1 MKHARARLVAEA
13 ARVAPRAG
21 AWIETSRWPA
31 PLSTTGSLPA
41 RERELKP
48 VTVGPDAGERFATAD
63 ATTASILFGER
74 LKALRDLRRR
84 NPEGRSTTDEGR
96 LATFV
101 GYHLACKATVQGRHR
116 PSPAYVDLLRTRLT
130 HAARFFGERARV
142 LLRAGPSALALFLR
156 RSIRCLR
163 NRLCWGS
170 TDDVRTSCTRT
181 RNGPTTDV
189 G

>member
-1 MKHARARLVAEA
+1 MPQSPNRQRGRPPKSEGGEPRAAIIWRNSRAYGDFRPWARWGGGQEPLVA
-13 ARVAPRAG
+13 
-21 AWIETSRWPA
+21 
-31 PLSTTGSLPA
+31 
-41 RERELKP
+41 
-48 VTVGPDAGERFATAD
+48 AGERFASAD

-84 NPEGRSTTDEGR
+84 NPEGRSTTDQDR

-142 LLRAGPSALALFLR
+142 LLRAGPSALAVFAPEHSLPPQSVVLG
-156 RSIRCLR
+156 I
-163 NRLCWGS
+163 N
-170 TDDVRTSCTRT
+170 
-181 RNGPTTDV
+181 
-189 G
+189 